1 MSPRCTK
8 KFRPNALSA
17 GLLALALAS
26 VPLSAGEKMIEVPP
40 SKPGTRIAPTVK
52 PMDPVLDRVLNSGKI
67 DSGFNPGS
75 STAVPTAPNPSAGFD
90 PLLQKRWGAALD
102 KRRNWLLE
110 NAAAVGGNDSTGLK
124 ATEDYPR
131 FSQPAG
137 DVQKPG
143 FGDRYLRATETA
155 NSEQRRN
162 SPNGGDPNAGQSGGS
177 IDPTTGQP
185 RNILDGIG
193 GISSGSVLSGING
206 TFQGANPGS
215 RIGASAFA
223 EQGRFSA
230 PGQTQIDLNR
240 QAAASDRAAMFDR
253 LLSGSAPA
261 TGTTPTAAPDPS
273 SIFSLTRTPGSR
285 AQQFQNL
292 LSGPEPQKTP
302 SASAFGSSA
311 FGSPAGLA
319 AAPGVSPSRSALP
332 GMTGLGDRTLS
343 PSAIPGSGPAIV
355 RPPAPKFEPR
365 PALLPIPTRGL

>member
-8 KFRPNALSA
+8 KFGPNALSA
-17 GLLALALAS
+17 GILALALAS
-26 VPLSAGEKMIEVPP
+26 VPLRAGEKMVELPP
-40 SKPGTRIAPTVK
+40 SKPGTRMTPSVK
-52 PMDPVLDRVLNSGKI
+52 PMDPVLDRILNSGKI
-67 DSGFNPGS
+67 DSGFNPGNS
-75 STAVPTAPNPSAGFD
+75 VAVPSAPYPSAGFD
-90 PLLQKRWGAALD
+90 PLLQKRWGAAID

-110 NAAAVGGNDSTGLK
+110 NAATVGAKDSTGLK
-124 ATEDYPR
+124 ASEDYPR

-137 DVQKPG
+137 DAQKPG

-162 SPNGGDPNAGQSGGS
+162 SSNGGDSNAGQPNGE

-193 GISSGSVLSGING
+193 GISSGSIVTGANA
-206 TFQGANPGS
+206 TFQSANPGN

-223 EQGRFSA
+223 EQGRFSS
-230 PGQTQIDLNR
+230 PGQAQLDLNR
-240 QAAASDRAAMFDR
+240 QAAAADRAAIFDR

-261 TGTTPTAAPDPS
+261 TGSTPTPEPEAS

-292 LSGPEPQKTP
+292 LSGPEPQKAP
-302 SASAFGSSA
+302 SAAAFGSSA
-311 FGSPAGLA
+311 FGNPAGLA

-332 GMTGLGDRTLS
+332 GITGLGDRTLS
-343 PSAIPGSGPAIV
+343 PSAIPGSGPAVV
-355 RPPAPKFEPR
+355 RPAAPRFEPR

>member
-1 MSPRCTK
+1 MSPRCTE

-17 GLLALALAS
+17 GLVALALAS
-26 VPLSAGEKMIEVPP
+26 VPLSAGEKMIEVAP

-52 PMDPVLDRVLNSGKI
+52 PMDPVLDRVLNSGRI
-67 DSGFNPGS
+67 DSGFNPGN
-75 STAVPTAPNPSAGFD
+75 STAVPTAPNPSGGLD

-110 NAAAVGGNDSTGLK
+110 NAATVGGNDSTGLK
-124 ATEDYPR
+124 ASEDYPR

-137 DVQKPG
+137 DAQKPG
-143 FGDRYLRATETA
+143 FGDRYLRATESA

-162 SPNGGDPNAGQSGGS
+162 SGNGGDSNAGQFGGE

-193 GISSGSVLSGING
+193 GISSGSVVAGANG
-206 TFQGANPGS
+206 TFQGANPGN

-261 TGTTPTAAPDPS
+261 NATTPAAAPDPAG
-273 SIFSLTRTPGSR
+273 IFSLTRTPGSR

-292 LSGPEPQKTP
+292 LAGPEPQKTP
-302 SASAFGSSA
+302 SATAFGSSA
-311 FGSPAGLA
+311 FGTSAGLA
-319 AAPGVSPSRSALP
+319 ANPGVSPSRSALP
-332 GMTGLGDRTLS
+332 GITGLGDRTLS
-343 PSAIPGSGPAIV
+343 PSAIPGSAPAIV

>member
-1 MSPRCTK
+1 
-8 KFRPNALSA
+8 
-17 GLLALALAS
+17 
-26 VPLSAGEKMIEVPP
+26 MIELAP
-40 SKPGTRIAPTVK
+40 SKAGTRMAPTVK
-52 PMDPVLDRVLNSGKI
+52 PMDPVMDAILNSGKI
-67 DSGFNPGS
+67 DSGFNPGN
-75 STAVPTAPNPSAGFD
+75 STAIPSAPNPSAGFD

-110 NAAAVGGNDSTGLK
+110 NAATVGANGSSGFK
-124 ATEDYPR
+124 ANEDYPR
-131 FSQPAG
+131 FSQPAAELS
-137 DVQKPG
+137 KPG

-155 NSEQRRN
+155 NTDQRSNSGNGSE
-162 SPNGGDPNAGQSGGS
+162 SNGE

-193 GISSGSVLSGING
+193 GISSGSVMSGANA
-206 TFQGANPGS
+206 TFQGANPVN
-215 RIGASAFA
+215 RIGAAGFA

-230 PGQTQIDLNR
+230 PGQTQIDLSR
-240 QAAASDRAAMFDR
+240 QAAGADRAAMFDR

-261 TGTTPTAAPDPS
+261 TATTPAAAPEPS

-292 LSGPEPQKTP
+292 LAGPEPQKTP
-302 SASAFGSSA
+302 SATAFGSSA

-332 GMTGLGDRTLS
+332 GLTGLGDRTLS
-343 PSAIPGSGPAIV
+343 PSAIPGSAPATV

>member
-26 VPLSAGEKMIEVPP
+26 VPLSAGEKMIEVAP

-67 DSGFNPGS
+67 DSGFNPGN
-75 STAVPTAPNPSAGFD
+75 STAVPTAPNPSAGLD

-110 NAAAVGGNDSTGLK
+110 NAATVGGNESTGLK
-124 ATEDYPR
+124 ASEDYPR
-131 FSQPAG
+131 FTQPAG
-137 DVQKPG
+137 DAQKPG
-143 FGDRYLRATETA
+143 FGDRYLRATESA
-155 NSEQRRN
+155 NSQHRR
-162 SPNGGDPNAGQSGGS
+162 SSGNGGDPNAGQLGGE

-193 GISSGSVLSGING
+193 GISSGSVVAGANG
-206 TFQGANPGS
+206 TFQGANPGN

-230 PGQTQIDLNR
+230 PGQTQLDLNR

-261 TGTTPTAAPDPS
+261 TATTPAAAPDPAG
-273 SIFSLTRTPGSR
+273 IFSLTRTPGSR

-292 LSGPEPQKTP
+292 LAGPEPQKTP
-302 SASAFGSSA
+302 SATAFGSSA
-311 FGSPAGLA
+311 FGTSAGLA
-319 AAPGVSPSRSALP
+319 ATPGVSPSRSALP
-332 GMTGLGDRTLS
+332 GITGLGDRTLS
-343 PSAIPGSGPAIV
+343 PSAIPGSAPAIV

>member
-1 MSPRCTK
+1 MSPCSTK
-8 KFRPNALSA
+8 KFRPNALPA

-26 VPLSAGEKMIEVPP
+26 VPLSAGEKMIELPP
-40 SKPGTRIAPTVK
+40 TKPGTRITPTVK

-67 DSGFNPGS
+67 DSGFNPGN

-90 PLLQKRWGAALD
+90 PLLQKRWGAALE

-110 NAAAVGGNDSTGLK
+110 NAASVGANDSTGLK
-124 ATEDYPR
+124 AREDYPR

-137 DVQKPG
+137 ETQKPG

-162 SPNGGDPNAGQSGGS
+162 SSNGDDSNAGHSGGA
-177 IDPTTGQP
+177 IDPMTGQP
-185 RNILDGIG
+185 RNILDGIS
-193 GISSGSVLSGING
+193 GISSGSAGAGVNG
-206 TFQGANPGS
+206 TFQGANPAN

-261 TGTTPTAAPDPS
+261 TGTTPAAAPAPS

-292 LSGPEPQKTP
+292 LAGPEPQKTP
-302 SASAFGSSA
+302 SATAFGSSA
-311 FGSPAGLA
+311 FGNPAGLA

-332 GMTGLGDRTLS
+332 GLTGLGDRTLS

>member
-1 MSPRCTK
+1 MSPCCTK

-26 VPLSAGEKMIEVPP
+26 VSADAGEKMIEIAPT
-40 SKPGTRIAPTVK
+40 KAGTRMTPTVK
-52 PMDPVLDRVLNSGKI
+52 PMDPVMDTILNSGKF
-67 DSGFNPGS
+67 DSSFNPGNS
-75 STAVPTAPNPSAGFD
+75 SALPTTPNPSSGFD

-110 NAAAVGGNDSTGLK
+110 NAAAVGANDPTGFK
-124 ATEDYPR
+124 ANGDYPR

-137 DVQKPG
+137 DAQKPG

-155 NSEQRRN
+155 NSDQRRN
-162 SPNGGDPNAGQSGGS
+162 PSNGGDSNGGQSIGE

-193 GISSGSVLSGING
+193 GISSGSVVAGANA
-206 TFQGANPGS
+206 TFQNANPGS
-215 RIGASAFA
+215 RIGASGFS
-223 EQGRFSA
+223 EQGRFTA
-230 PGQTQIDLNR
+230 PGQAQADLSR

-253 LLSGSAPA
+253 LLSGSAPSTA
-261 TGTTPTAAPDPS
+261 TTPSATPEPA

-292 LSGPEPQKTP
+292 LAGPEPQKAP
-302 SASAFGSSA
+302 SATAFGSSA
-311 FGSPAGLA
+311 FGGPSGLTA
-319 AAPGVSPSRSALP
+319 NPGVSPSRSALP
-332 GMTGLGDRTLS
+332 GITGLGDRTLS
-343 PSAIPGSGPAIV
+343 PSAIPGSAPAIV

>member
-1 MSPRCTK
+1 MSPRCTE
-8 KFRPNALSA
+8 KFRPIALPA

-52 PMDPVLDRVLNSGKI
+52 PVDPVLDRVLNSGKI

-75 STAVPTAPNPSAGFD
+75 STAVPTAPNSSAGFD

-110 NAAAVGGNDSTGLK
+110 NAAAVGANDSTGLK
-124 ATEDYPR
+124 AREDYPR
-131 FSQPAG
+131 FSQPGG
-137 DVQKPG
+137 DAQKPG
-143 FGDRYLRATETA
+143 FGDRYLRATESA
-155 NSEQRRN
+155 SAEQRRN
-162 SPNGGDPNAGQSGGS
+162 SGNGGDPNAGQSGE

-185 RNILDGIG
+185 RNILDPIV
-193 GISSGSVLSGING
+193 GISPGTGLAGANG
-206 TFQGANPGS
+206 TIQGGNTAN

-230 PGQTQIDLNR
+230 PGQTPIDLSR

-253 LLSGSAPA
+253 LLSGSVPA

-292 LSGPEPQKTP
+292 LAGPEPQKTP
-302 SASAFGSSA
+302 SATAFGSSA

-319 AAPGVSPSRSALP
+319 ATPGVSPSRSALP

>member
-1 MSPRCTK
+1 MSLRRSK

-26 VPLSAGEKMIEVPP
+26 VPVRAGEKMVELPP
-40 SKPGTRIAPTVK
+40 SKSGTRMTPAVK
-52 PMDPVLDRVLNSGKI
+52 PMDPLMDRILNSGKI
-67 DSGFNPGS
+67 DSGFNPGNS
-75 STAVPTAPNPSAGFD
+75 SAVPSAPNRSAGFD

-110 NAAAVGGNDSTGLK
+110 NAATVGANDSTGFK
-124 ATEDYPR
+124 ANEDYPR

-137 DVQKPG
+137 DTQKPG
-143 FGDRYLRATETA
+143 LGDRYLRATENA

-162 SPNGGDPNAGQSGGS
+162 SGNGGDSNPGQSNGE

-193 GISSGSVLSGING
+193 GISSGSVVA
-206 TFQGANPGS
+206 GANPGN
-215 RIGASAFA
+215 RIGASGFA

-230 PGQTQIDLNR
+230 PGQTQLDLSR

-253 LLSGSAPA
+253 LLSGAAPA
-261 TGTTPTAAPDPS
+261 TATTPAADPEAS

-292 LSGPEPQKTP
+292 LAGPEPQKTP
-302 SASAFGSSA
+302 SATAFGSSA
-311 FGSPAGLA
+311 FGSPSGLA

-332 GMTGLGDRTLS
+332 ELTGLGDRTLS